1 MTLPTRRALVA
12 ALGAAPLAGL
22 PPAPSSA
29 ASATGSW
36 PSEPIRIF
44 VPFAPGGS
52 TDAVA
57 RLAAPGLQKR
67 LGVPIIIENRSGAAG
82 SIGTDAAA
90 RSRPDGYSW
99 LITFDSHA
107 LMPVLVPNLPF
118 DLEKDLQPVTQIG
131 RAPYVTACQPAKPY
145 RAMDDVFAAARRG
158 GVSFGSTGNGTIGH
172 LVMLMMAQ
180 RQGVELTHLPYRSGG
195 LAVNDAV
202 AGHVD
207 FMIGSAAL
215 LAPHLAAGTLRPLM
229 QLGEGRLPALGTVP
243 TLREAGFEGLSAEAW
258 WGAFAPAGVPAPI
271 LDRFQA
277 ALIESYREPAIARQ
291 FTEVNQAEL
300 VLGDGPALGRF
311 VREQVRVW
319 GEVARAHNVRP
330 D

>member
-1 MTLPTRRALVA
+1 MTFPTRRATLG
-12 ALGAAPLAGL
+12 ALGALPLARAGH
-22 PPAPSSA
+22 A
-29 ASATGSW
+29 ATASW

-67 LGVPIIIENRSGAAG
+67 LGVPVIIENRGGAAG

-90 RSRPDGYSW
+90 RARPDGHSW
-99 LITFDSHA
+99 LLTFDSHA
-107 LMPVLVPNLPF
+107 VMPVLVPNLSF
-118 DLEKDLQPVTQIG
+118 DLEKDLVPVTQIG

-145 RAMDDVFAAARRG
+145 RSMADVFAAARKG

-180 RQGVELTHLPYRSGG
+180 RRGVELTHLPYRSGG

-215 LAPHLAAGTLRPLM
+215 LAPHLAANSLRPLM
-229 QLGEGRLPALGTVP
+229 QLGAGRLPALQSVP
-243 TLREAGFEGLSAEAW
+243 TAEEDGFPGLSAEAW
-258 WGAFAPAGVPAPI
+258 WGVFGPAGIPAPI
-271 LDRFQA
+271 LSRFHA
-277 ALIESYREPAIARQ
+277 ALVETYREPAIARQ
-291 FTEVNQAEL
+291 FTEINQAEL
-300 VLGDGPALGRF
+300 VLGAPDALAGF
-311 VREQVRVW
+311 VREQIRIW
-319 GEVARAHNVRP
+319 GEVARTNRVRP